1 MLCPF
6 CGTYA
11 DTDDIVCPSCGKL
24 LPRGENRDSGV
35 MAIRQGK
42 RAREEAASGRT
53 PIWLERQGTGRVY
66 VDPETRPASDGQI
79 PMFANPE
86 IYEADGTPLTE
97 TQGIE
102 RDRSVYGE
110 TQTQLPPVMGARS
123 RKSRK
128 DRPIRKHM
136 VNWMVVLVVTFVLLI
151 LGVLGA
157 ALYLNRTPAG
167 QRILARMGRDTSS
180 AALWEVGEEQM
191 NTGDMARAIENF
203 EKAARLDAGSVEK
216 KDANGRTE
224 KQEQITNVSG
234 LLMLASAYES
244 VGRKADAETV
254 YINLYTNVVPSA
266 TEAYTNEI
274 RIMLSDGR
282 EAEAAE
288 LMKLAYQ
295 KTGSAIFS
303 RQRSDLL
310 PQLPTVDV
318 IAGPYDQKKTIHLAS
333 PQNFD
338 VYYTINLPDATLP
351 ADGQKYEEGI
361 FMDEGTWVVRAVCVN
376 GDLVSDVLTAT
387 YRISMPSPRM
397 PRASLAPATYKQKQ
411 RVRIWPGLENME
423 DDDIVIYYTIDG
435 SLPDGDSPIY
445 HDGQPV
451 LLPTGRV
458 KLQAVA
464 VNKYG
469 KPSQTLE
476 VNYKIEA
483 KPWPKTAYTTADLGS
498 VKLNSTTWDVFS
510 KTYGS
515 ALSQED
521 LTMQGFENP
530 CRRYT
535 YSWGYATFQRVGG
548 VQYLIEL
555 SYQTDEIKAPRGTQ
569 VGQAED
575 YVLSKFCDMGQVESP
590 SGNRGLYSTGDG
602 IGKIFFREEDGTRF
616 IRYTA
621 YTADS
626 HRWQLDY
633 ELGQGHTV
641 ERIYQLYIP

>member
-11 DTDDIVCPSCGKL
+11 DSDDIVCPGCGKL

-42 RAREEAASGRT
+42 RAREEAVSGRT

-66 VDPETRPASDGQI
+66 VDPETRPSSDGQI

-86 IYEADGTPLTE
+86 IYEADGTPLSQ

-102 RDRSVYGE
+102 RSRSVYGE
-110 TQTQLPPVMGARS
+110 TQTQLPPVMGERS
-123 RKSRK
+123 HRKRP

-136 VNWMVVLVVTFVLLI
+136 VNWMVVLVVAVVVLI
-151 LGVLGA
+151 LGGA
-157 ALYLNRTPAG
+157 GAVLYLRRTPAG
-167 QRILARMGRDTSS
+167 QRILARMGQETTA

-191 NTGDMARAIENF
+191 NTGDMERAIASF
-203 EKAARLDAGSVEK
+203 EKAAALDTDSEEK
-216 KDANGRTE
+216 
-224 KQEQITNVSG
+224 IVNVPG
-234 LLMLASAYES
+234 LLMLASVYEAE
-244 VGRKADAETV
+244 GRTADAEAIYTE
-254 YINLYTNVVPSA
+254 LYTNVVPSA

-274 RIMLSDGR
+274 RIMLADGR
-282 EAEAAE
+282 DAEAAD

-310 PQLPTVDV
+310 PQLPMVDKV
-318 IAGPYDQKKTIHLAS
+318 AGPYDQKMTIHLSS

-338 VYYTINLPDATLP
+338 VYYTINQPDATLP

-387 YRISMPSPRM
+387 YRVSMPSPRM

-435 SLPDGDSPIY
+435 SLPNADSPIY
-445 HDGQPV
+445 HDGEPV

-483 KPWPKTAYTTADLGS
+483 KPWPKTAYTTEDLGS
-498 VKLNSTTWDVFS
+498 IKLNSTTWDVFS
-510 KTYGS
+510 RTYGS
-515 ALSQED
+515 AQSQED

-535 YSWGYATFQRVGG
+535 YDWGYATFQRMGG

-555 SYQTDEIKAPRGTQ
+555 SYTTTEISAPRGTK
-569 VGQAED
+569 VGQSED
-575 YVLSKFCDMGQVESP
+575 YILSKFCDMGQVESP

-602 IGKIFFREEDGTRF
+602 IGKIFKRESDGS
-616 IRYTA
+616 RYIQYIA

-626 HRWQLDY
+626 HRWELDY
-633 ELGQGHTV
+633 ELGQGNTV